1 MTVRLLPALLP
12 RETQLLASL
21 GGAGAGESTHCTPAG
36 YQRDQQD
43 TITHFNRRTS
53 FCTRVYSGFTPKTL
67 TAARVRHQHARKI
80 APVVEK
86 HSTQPE
92 RFLTEFPVELLPFSH
107 TSHTHTSGPSR
118 HRKSNELRKSLSCYF
133 PPAARLLASSVPSRH
148 LCVCVCEGGN
158 KFSILSHTE
167 GPFRSMVSRLQL
179 HPSRPAQNSL
189 Y

>member
-21 GGAGAGESTHCTPAG
+21 GGAGVGESTHCTPAS

-67 TAARVRHQHARKI
+67 LAARTRHQHARKI

-92 RFLTEFPVELLPFSH
+92 RFLTEFPVELLPFYH

-118 HRKSNELRKSLSCYF
+118 HRKSNELRKSLSCCF
-133 PPAARLLASSVPSRH
+133 PPAARLLASSVPSRN
-148 LCVCVCEGGN
+148 VCVFVCERGN

-179 HPSRPAQNSL
+179 HPSRSAQNSL